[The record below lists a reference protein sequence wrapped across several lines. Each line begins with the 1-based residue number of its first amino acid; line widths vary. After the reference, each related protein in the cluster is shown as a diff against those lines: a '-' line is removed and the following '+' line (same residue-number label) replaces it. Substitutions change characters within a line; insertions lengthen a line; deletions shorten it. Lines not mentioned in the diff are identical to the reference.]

1 MTLIR
6 ALIIREEYINM
17 ILSGKKI
24 WEIRKFNT
32 NIRGP
37 IALIS
42 RGYLYG
48 FVHLKNT
55 FKIDK
60 ETLKRYRDKHGVPPE
75 FIDKYAGDREELYVW
90 VLEKPLRLDKPL
102 KISYAKGV
110 QVWAHISLEEILEKI
125 ENSDLKSSVEKMY
138 LRVLLN
144 VGKEGGKRGI

>member
-6 ALIIREEYINM
+6 ALIIKEEYINL
-17 ILSGKKI
+17 ILSGKKT

-48 FVHLKNT
+48 FVYLKNT
-55 FKIDK
+55 FRINR
-60 ETLKRYRDKHGVPPE
+60 ESLKKYRDKHGVSPE
-75 FIDKYAGDREELYVW
+75 FIDNYADGREELYVW
-90 VLEKPLRLDKPL
+90 VLENPLRLDKPL

-125 ENSDLKSSVEKMY
+125 EDPDLKSRVKKMY

-144 VGKEGGKRGI
+144 VGKEERKRGV